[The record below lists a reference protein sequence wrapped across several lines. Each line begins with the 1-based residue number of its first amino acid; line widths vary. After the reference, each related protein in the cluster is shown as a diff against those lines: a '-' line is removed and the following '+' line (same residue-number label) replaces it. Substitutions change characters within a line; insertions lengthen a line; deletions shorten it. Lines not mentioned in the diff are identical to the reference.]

1 MSAPVCC
8 RPCALG
14 TGRRV
19 AALAV
24 IASLLLGGLLE
35 AGQADATPAAPS
47 AIGAARKADEP
58 NPITV
63 TIDSVSP
70 RNLAG
75 GDPVRIAGTVTNNE
89 DTLWSDVQIFLN
101 IDPVPI
107 RTQGQF
113 DAITAAGPNAGFG
126 LGPARPGLY
135 DQIDVLDAHET
146 RTFRLKIPQ
155 AELGSPSAE
164 GVYHFGV
171 RILGTNVL
179 GRDSIPDG
187 RADTFIPL
195 VGKKFAGRSR
205 ILLMIPVTAPIH
217 RWPDGSFMDDSL
229 GRLIAP
235 AGRLDNLLSL
245 VDRAP
250 PRILQ
255 VALDPGVVDAVDAM
269 AHGYHIRRVSA
280 VGKRATGR
288 VGVYRDEAT
297 RWLATLTRVV
307 NRQNLVLLPYADPD
321 ATTLRRTKL
330 TSVLQASI
338 AQAKRVAGIRGW
350 NVEVAGWTSNGVIPR
365 RAGTALLDLGANALV
380 LSDRV
385 LAATPDPVPA
395 LISYRSAVD
404 RRTAIVTRSRLASV
418 ELSRSLTP
426 VRLGRAL
433 LAQATV
439 AALTEATGGQS
450 LPPVVVGTDFD
461 WDPGPNADAGDAFSA
476 LETRW
481 VKPLPFTSLEHAKPT
496 RYTGAIKAS
505 SPPTPALSALHLA
518 HLRTYALSID
528 IYSNLVN
535 TVEVSDAVRRDLAI
549 AGSEQWRL
557 NPGRGESLTGADAS
571 TAKQLLDAV
580 TVTGPSSVALSSD
593 SGRFPITVMNRLR
606 VPVTVRILA
615 RTTAAGIEL
624 RELAPIVVQPGERQ
638 VVEMFGSAKGST
650 VSNVRIQLATSTGQR
665 FGESWDFNLRTT
677 QFGLLIWVVMAAGFA
692 ILIGTAVWRV
702 FRRIRRARTARTVP
716 PSRASEPVGRAL

>member
-1 MSAPVCC
+1 VLSA
-8 RPCALG
+8 
-14 TGRRV
+14 GRRV
-19 AALAV
+19 VVLAV
-24 IASLLLGGLLE
+24 VTVASVLLAELLA
-35 AGQADATPAAPS
+35 AGQSDATPGAPS
-47 AIGAARKADEP
+47 EIGANRKADEP
-58 NPITV
+58 NPITA
-63 TIDSVSP
+63 TIDSVAP

-75 GDPVRIAGTVTNNE
+75 GDPVRIAGTVTNND
-89 DTLWSDVQIFLN
+89 DTAWSNVQIFLN

-126 LGPARPGLY
+126 FGPARPGLY
-135 DQIDVLDAHET
+135 DQVDVLDAHET

-164 GVYHFGV
+164 GVYHFGIRV
-171 RILGTNVL
+171 LGTNAL

-205 ILLMIPVTAPIH
+205 VLLMIPVTAPIH

-235 AGRLDNLLSL
+235 GGRLDNVLSL
-245 VDRAP
+245 VARAP
-250 PRILQ
+250 PRTLQ
-255 VALDPGVVDAVDAM
+255 VALDPGVVDTVDAM
-269 AHGYHIRRVSA
+269 AHGYNIKRVAA
-280 VGKRATGR
+280 VGKRATGK
-288 VGVYRDEAT
+288 VGAYRDEAT
-297 RWLATLTRVV
+297 RWLETLRRVI

-338 AQAKRVAGIRGW
+338 TQAKQVAGIRGW

-365 RAGTALLDLGANALV
+365 RAGTALLDLGANAIV

-385 LAATPDPVPA
+385 LAATLDPVPA
-395 LISYRSAVD
+395 LISYNSAKD
-404 RRTAIVTRSRLASV
+404 RRIAIVTRSRLASV

-426 VRLGRAL
+426 IRLGRAL

-439 AALTEATGGQS
+439 AALTEPPTGAPS
-450 LPPVVVGTDFD
+450 VPPVVVGTDFE
-461 WDPGPNADAGDAFSA
+461 WDPGPNADANDAFSA

-481 VKPLPFTSLEHAKPT
+481 VKPLPFANLEHATPM
-496 RYTGAIKAS
+496 RYTGAIKAP

-518 HLRTYALSID
+518 HLSTYARSID

-557 NPGRGESLTGADAS
+557 NPGRGVSLAGADAS
-571 TAKQLLDAV
+571 TADQLLDAV

-606 VPVTVRILA
+606 VPVTVRIVA
-615 RTTAAGIEL
+615 RTAAAGIEL
-624 RELAPIVVQPGERQ
+624 RELAPIVVQPRQRQ

-650 VSNVRIQLATSTGQR
+650 VSNVRVQLATSTGQR
-665 FGESWDFNLRTT
+665 FGESWDFNVRTT